1 LGDPLPDHLSF
12 EPVTASYCY
21 LLHCQHVSYICFF
34 SVKMPLQLSSQLS
47 RLVRRDNRGQA
58 PLNASVAPA
67 GPSIDSDPD
76 YNEPNVP
83 TVVVDTDNS
92 VFNGLN

>member
-1 LGDPLPDHLSF
+1 
-12 EPVTASYCY
+12 
-21 LLHCQHVSYICFF
+21 
-34 SVKMPLQLSSQLS
+34 MPLQLSSQLS

-67 GPSIDSDPD
+67 SPSIDSDPD

-92 VFNGLN
+92 VFNGLNWARVLHFERRSKDYAKGLLSWIYLYS